1 MCFPLQLRLT
11 LFYAVLLG
19 LALWFFGNTVYTQA
33 EQRAYTDLDTTLS
46 SRAASVSLGKGLL
59 TGQYKAALPNLLQSV
74 DELGSGGVAIEV
86 LDNNLNLLATTASNA
101 HDPLQISVGGLGN
114 SPVPWDI
121 QAAQWVLRHPFSQN
135 GEASSVYSTITYQGQ
150 HIRVYT
156 LFNRDFDAGHV
167 IQTARSEQDIE
178 QSLRDLRSLLWSGG
192 GPLEGLWSVLGWFF
206 IMRGCV
212 VGQGQGEADNT
223 QK

>member
-1 MCFPLQLRLT
+1 MYFPLQLRLT

-59 TGQYKAALPNLLQSV
+59 SGQYKAALPNLLQSV

-101 HDPLQISVGGLGN
+101 NDPGSSNLLMNPIDEIISL
-114 SPVPWDI
+114 
-121 QAAQWVLRHPFSQN
+121 
-135 GEASSVYSTITYQGQ
+135 
-150 HIRVYT
+150 
-156 LFNRDFDAGHV
+156 
-167 IQTARSEQDIE
+167 RSE
-178 QSLRDLRSLLWSGG
+178 RSSGY
-192 GPLEGLWSVLGWFF
+192 
-206 IMRGCV
+206 
-212 VGQGQGEADNT
+212 
-223 QK
+223 